1 MPEDRTPHKTSLTEP
16 TGEDEHVE
24 LRARRRRQHEAKE
37 ANRMSPGTREAPAKG
52 STVGSFSEDYGDT
65 APRKLI

>member
-16 TGEDEHVE
+16 TGEDEHVR
-24 LRARRRRQHEAKE
+24 LRPRRRKHESKE
-37 ANRMSPGTREAPAKG
+37 GNRVAPGRRDASSDG
-52 STVGSFSEDYGDT
+52 RGNGSFTEGYGDT